1 MAKVTAHSALNMKG
15 IYFYQV
21 TEGAYYTEFMDN
33 VFWSFNGH
41 VFEDVYRVYWYDGAD
56 FVVSIY
62 GGTGFVVDDDGAVL
76 AGTATGYAES
86 ILTGDAYELSWS
98 MLGVAVGAAALYQAH
113 LTPSVAD
120 DQAILAAAL
129 AGGDTLTG
137 SPEDDV
143 LTGLGG
149 DDLIL
154 GGAGADTLEGG
165 AGNDTIDGGA
175 GDDVAILGG
184 VRASYVASRSGS
196 RLFLTGPDGS
206 DEYAAVETFV
216 FADGAVAADQLGVAT
231 VSIAPLAASGAE
243 GQSGFTPFTFIVTR
257 SGDLAAIHSIGWV
270 VGGAGA
276 NPADAADFGGT
287 LPSGTLTFA
296 AGESS
301 KTITVGVAGDVVTE
315 PDEGFLVT
323 LVGPSG
329 GLGIGTASAAGTI
342 LNDDSGG
349 TAGPDTILGTAGDD
363 SLAGLGGDDSLS
375 GLEGADTLDG
385 GSGADTLRGGP
396 GDDLLLV
403 DNTADRVIEAL
414 NQGQDTIH
422 ATVDFVLP
430 AHVEALILA
439 GAALAGT
446 GNNLPNLIL
455 GNAGANTL
463 SGLGGAD
470 TMIGGPGDD
479 TYVADATDL
488 LVELP
493 GGGIDRVIATTSFSL
508 ASLPDIEHL
517 TLGGSRP
524 TVGTG
529 NAGANLIIGNSA
541 ANRLDGLAGNDSLH
555 GGLGDDTLRGGEGAD
570 SLFGGGG
577 LDRLEGGPGDDLY
590 RVTEAGVVVVEAAD
604 GGIDT
609 VFSTVS
615 FALPNHVENLT
626 LLGGNAIDGIGNGLA
641 NRLVGNNFANLLEGL
656 GGADSL
662 AGGHGDDTLIGG
674 PGADTLSGGN
684 GADVF
689 RYAAAHHGLDLITD
703 YDVLRDTIEV
713 SAAGFGGGLTAG
725 MAINTPARFVAN
737 TTGLP
742 TAPAGTGQFIYR
754 TDTLSLWFD
763 ADGTGPAAARL
774 ILTFASAPAGFG
786 GQEIQVIA

>member
-1 MAKVTAHSALNMKG
+1 MATVSAYAALNMKG

-21 TEGAYYTEFMDN
+21 TEGAYLAEFMDN
-33 VFWSFNGH
+33 VFWSLDGH
-41 VFEDVYRVYWYDGAD
+41 VFEDVYLVYWYDGAD
-56 FVVSIY
+56 YVLSWY
-62 GGTGFVVDDDGAVL
+62 GGAGFVVDETGAVL
-76 AGTATGYAES
+76 AGTATGYVES
-86 ILTGDAYELSWS
+86 ILTGNGYDLSWS
-98 MLGVAVGAAALYQAH
+98 ALGFAVGAAALYQAH
-113 LTPSVAD
+113 LTPAATD

-137 SPEDDV
+137 SAGDDV

-149 DDLIL
+149 NDLIL
-154 GGAGADTLEGG
+154 GQAGADTLEGG

-175 GDDVAILGG
+175 GHDVALLGG
-184 VRASYVASRSGS
+184 TRASYVASRSGS
-196 RLFLTGPDGS
+196 RLFLAGPDGS
-206 DEYAAVETFV
+206 DDYAAVETFV
-216 FADGAVAADQLGVAT
+216 FADGAFAADLIGVAT
-231 VSIAPLAASGAE
+231 VSIAPLAASQAE
-243 GQSGFTPFTFIVTR
+243 GQSGITPFTFTVTR
-257 SGDLAAIHSIGWV
+257 SGDLAAIHSVGWV

-276 NPADAADFGGT
+276 NPADAADFGGA
-287 LPSGTLTFA
+287 LPAGTLTFA
-296 AGESS
+296 AGEAS
-301 KTITVGVAGDVVTE
+301 KTIVVGVAGDAVIE
-315 PDEGFLVT
+315 ADEGFAVT
-323 LVGPSG
+323 LVGPSD

-342 LNDDSGG
+342 LNDDGG
-349 TAGPDTILGTAGDD
+349 ATGGPDTILGTAGDD

-403 DNTADRVIEAL
+403 DNAADRVIEAL
-414 NQGQDTIH
+414 NQGQDTIR
-422 ATVDFVLP
+422 ATVDVVLP

-455 GNAGANTL
+455 GHAGANTL

-470 TMIGGPGDD
+470 TLIGGPGDD
-479 TYVADATDL
+479 TYVADATDM

-508 ASLPDIEHL
+508 ASLPEIEHL

-529 NAGANLIIGNSA
+529 HAGDNLLVGNSA
-541 ANRLDGLAGNDSLH
+541 ANRLDGLAGKDSLH

-590 RVTEAGVVVVEAAD
+590 RVTEAGVLVVEAAD

-609 VFSTVS
+609 VFSTAS
-615 FALPNHVENLT
+615 FTLPNHVENLT
-626 LLGGNAIDGIGNGLA
+626 LLGGSAIDGVGNGLA
-641 NRLVGNNFANLLEGL
+641 NGLVGNNFANLLEGL

-674 PGADTLSGGN
+674 AGADTLSGGN

-689 RYAAAHHGLDLITD
+689 RYGAAHHGLDLVTD
-703 YDVLRDTIEV
+703 YDVPRDTIEV
-713 SAAGFGGGLTAG
+713 SAAGFGGGLTPG
-725 MAINTPARFVAN
+725 MAINHPARFVAN
-737 TTGLP
+737 TTGMP

-754 TDTLSLWFD
+754 TDTLALWFD
-763 ADGTGPAAARL
+763 PDGMGPAAARL
-774 ILTFASAPAGFG
+774 ILAFASAPAGFG